1 MPDDI
6 KWAKN
11 MEYTMNINNSS
22 VQINGLA
29 LNAPGIIYATIYTS
43 NRIYFWS
50 TSTAPKSVIRYLDD
64 ESDRK
69 RILQNYLIS
78 QSSNCSVSQ
87 MNTLTIYCNG
97 INNKAPDYQR
107 QDIAQLIEINQTA
120 SSYQVV
126 SGSDSTYF
134 KADQFLSLNVTVSLI
149 KLFDLLMKLYC

>member
-11 MEYTMNINNSS
+11 MKYTMNITNSS

-29 LNAPGIIYATIYTS
+29 LNAPGKIYATIYTS
-43 NRIYFWS
+43 SRIYFWS

-64 ESDRK
+64 EIDRK

-78 QSSNCSVSQ
+78 QTSNCTVSQ
-87 MNTLTIYCNG
+87 MNTLTINCNG
-97 INNKAPDYQR
+97 INNTAPDYQR
-107 QDIAQLIEINQTA
+107 QDIAEVIEINQAA
-120 SSYQVV
+120 SSYQVF

-134 KADQFLSLNVTVSLI
+134 KADQFLSVSVTVSLI
-149 KLFDLLMKLYC
+149 KVFDL